1 MHRLFLTGILFS
13 VLLLFS
19 VQAYAQEPR
28 LATFQ
33 ESAQVIIDQRLSN
46 NVTASITLQ
55 STSNQEIKIPS
66 ELDAKIRG
74 TERLTAVI
82 ITNEEQCVLGVT
94 NQSCIMINIDREG
107 LKGIREIQDTGK
119 AIGNTLIDD
128 LNKFFDTKAKFHS
141 VFVHYEDESNRALE
155 TSGTISG
162 RGKVSVVYT
171 MPKESTDSM
180 YEKMTAILLPK
191 VIRDSGGFY
200 EIAKNLSKND
210 KSQMTMSI
218 IPVGNS
224 NLYQIKLSREHTGQ
238 TSTLGEIKPLDFLE
252 TNELKRSN
260 YFANGFYPL
269 NSIFQIVILTD
280 DAVSIKNVK
289 GKILE
294 TQIVDGEKIPV
305 DITSSGWVFDPES
318 GKRIQGKYLF
328 GKNFELKKN
337 ELQFLVV
344 PLTNGQIPEIQET
357 ESESDD
363 SLIIIGIIAAVSV
376 GAAIYYLKGYRK
388 SS

>member
-1 MHRLFLTGILFS
+1 MVTPSIHCSSFVITFS
-13 VLLLFS
+13 TH
-19 VQAYAQEPR
+19 AYAQEPR

-55 STSNQEIKIPS
+55 STSNQEIKVPS

-74 TERLTAVI
+74 TERLTAVV
-82 ITNEEQCVLGVT
+82 ITNEEQCILGVT
-94 NQSCIMINIDREG
+94 TESCIMINIERDG
-107 LKGIREIQDTGK
+107 LKGIKEIQETGK
-119 AIGNTLIDD
+119 TIGNTLIDD

-141 VFVHYEDESNRALE
+141 VFVHYEDESNKALE

-171 MPKESTDSM
+171 MPKEATDSM
-180 YEKMTAILLPK
+180 FEKMTAILLPK

-200 EIAKNLSKND
+200 EVAKNLSKND
-210 KSQMTMSI
+210 KSQMTISI
-218 IPVGNS
+218 ISVGNS
-224 NLYQIKLSREHTGQ
+224 NLYQIKLSRDYPGTI
-238 TSTLGEIKPLDFLE
+238 STLGEINPLDYLGA
-252 TNELKRSN
+252 NELKRSN

-269 NSIFQIVILTD
+269 NSIFQIVILAD
-280 DAVSIKNVK
+280 EEVGVKNVK
-289 GKILE
+289 GKILG
-294 TQIVDGEKIPV
+294 TQIVDGEKIPT
-305 DITSSGWVFDPES
+305 DISSSGWVFDPDS

-328 GKNFELKKN
+328 GKNIELKKN

-344 PLTNGQIPEIQET
+344 PLTNGQLPQIQET
-357 ESESDD
+357 ESDD
-363 SLIIIGIIAAVSV
+363 SLIIIGIIAVVSV

>member
-1 MHRLFLTGILFS
+1 MRMLLFASVLFS
-13 VLLLFS
+13 ALMLFS
-19 VQAYAQEPR
+19 THAHAQEPR

-46 NVTASITLQ
+46 NVTASISLQ

-66 ELDAKIRG
+66 ELDAKIRT
-74 TERLTAVI
+74 TERLTAVV
-82 ITNEEQCVLGVT
+82 ITNEEQCVLGVY
-94 NQSCIMINIDREG
+94 NQSCILINIERDG
-107 LKGIREIQDTGK
+107 LKGIKEIQDTGR

-141 VFVHYEDESNRALE
+141 VFVHYEDQSNKALE

-171 MPKESTDSM
+171 MPKEATDSM

-191 VIRDSGGFY
+191 EIRDSGGFY
-200 EIAKNLSKND
+200 ELAKKLSKDD
-210 KSQMTMSI
+210 KSQMTISI
-218 IPVGNS
+218 IPAGNS
-224 NLYQIKLSREHTGQ
+224 NLYQIKLSRDYPGAA
-238 TSTLGEIKPLDFLE
+238 STLEEIKPLDFLD
-252 TNELKRSN
+252 TNELKRSH

-269 NSIFQIVILTD
+269 NSIFQIVILAD
-280 DAVSIKNVK
+280 DSIGIKNIH

-294 TQIVDGEKIPV
+294 TQIVDGEKIPI
-305 DITSSGWVFDPES
+305 DITKSGWVFDPDS

-328 GKNFELKKN
+328 GKETQLKKN
-337 ELQFLVV
+337 QLQFLVV
-344 PLTNGQIPEIQET
+344 PLTNGQIPDIQKT
-357 ESESDD
+357 KSDD
-363 SLIIIGIIAAVSV
+363 SLIIIGVIAATSI

>member
-1 MHRLFLTGILFS
+1 MLFS
-13 VLLLFS
+13 S
-19 VQAYAQEPR
+19 HAYAQEPR

-66 ELDAKIRG
+66 ELDAKIRA
-74 TERLTAVI
+74 TERLTAVV

-94 NQSCIMINIDREG
+94 NQSCIMINIERDG
-107 LKGIREIQDTGK
+107 LKGIKAIQDTGK

-141 VFVHYEDESNRALE
+141 VFVHYEDESNKALE

-200 EIAKNLSKND
+200 DIAKKLSKND

-224 NLYQIKLSREHTGQ
+224 NLYQIKLSRDYPGAI
-238 TSTLGEIKPLDFLE
+238 STLGEIKPLDYLD

-280 DAVSIKNVK
+280 DAIGIKNVK

-294 TQIVDGEKIPV
+294 TQVVDGEKIPT

-344 PLTNGQIPEIQET
+344 PLTNGQTPVIQEK